1 VYGDTANARALM
13 LQELSSLAEAN
24 PALRDKMVFPQMP
37 MSSLRN
43 LFVQR
48 CDSKHSCSSS
58 PHADPWPV
66 QYSIKRWTRSLQWQ
80 SATGGGG
87 GRASADGLKLANG
100 QFRPRL
106 EGAV

>member
-1 VYGDTANARALM
+1 MYGDTANARALM

-48 CDSKHSCSSS
+48 CDSKHSCS
-58 PHADPWPV
+58 
-66 QYSIKRWTRSLQWQ
+66 
-80 SATGGGG
+80 
-87 GRASADGLKLANG
+87 
-100 QFRPRL
+100 
-106 EGAV
+106 

>member
-1 VYGDTANARALM
+1 MYGDTANARALM

-48 CDSKHSCSSS
+48 CDSNTSALESCALSSACAI
-58 PHADPWPV
+58 P
-66 QYSIKRWTRSLQWQ
+66 
-80 SATGGGG
+80 
-87 GRASADGLKLANG
+87 N
-100 QFRPRL
+100 
-106 EGAV
+106 